1 MKYGLQM
8 YTLRDLTE
16 NQMGNTL
23 REVAG
28 MGYEGIELAGFG
40 NLTIDELAE
49 EVKETGLSVIS
60 AHVGYQELINPDKWI
75 QTAKRIGTSRITI
88 PWMDHKML
96 TEDEIGETAGML
108 NDITDRLESE
118 GIELSY
124 HNHDYEF
131 VDGRYDRLMQKC
143 PKLKFELDTYWVK
156 FAGYNPIEL
165 MKKYSD
171 RIVLVHLKDMLD
183 KEKVVHEDPNPVLM
197 TGVMDTKG
205 IINQAKKMGIP
216 WGIVEMD
223 KTVGDSLKAVR
234 ESLQNILEIQ

>member
-1 MKYGLQM
+1 MRYGLQM

-16 NQMGNTL
+16 HQMGNTL
-23 REVAG
+23 KEVAR

-40 NLTIDELAE
+40 NLTVDELVE
-49 EVKETGLSVIS
+49 VVKETDLSVIS

-75 QTAKRIGTSRITI
+75 QTAKKIGTSRLTI
-88 PWMDHKML
+88 PWMDYKKL
-96 TEDEIGETAGML
+96 TDQEIEKTADIF
-108 NDITDRLESE
+108 NDITEKLEAE
-118 GIELSY
+118 GIELTY
-124 HNHDYEF
+124 HNHDFEF
-131 VDGRYDRLMQKC
+131 IDGRYDKLMEKC
-143 PKLKFELDTYWVK
+143 PKLKFELDTYWAK
-156 FAGYNPIEL
+156 FAGYDPIEL

-205 IINQAKKMGIP
+205 IVYQAKNMGIR
-216 WGIVEMD
+216 WAIVEMD
-223 KTVGDSLKAVR
+223 KAVGDPLKAVK